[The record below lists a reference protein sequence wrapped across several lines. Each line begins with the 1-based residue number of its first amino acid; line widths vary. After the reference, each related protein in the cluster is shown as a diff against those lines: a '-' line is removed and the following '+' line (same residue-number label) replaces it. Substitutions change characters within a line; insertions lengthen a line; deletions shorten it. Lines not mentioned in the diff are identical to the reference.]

1 MNSRLLLL
9 IATLSPALVMAQGC
23 DVLTRSQSASVP
35 VIESHT
41 CYEYSGMPD
50 DAINWSCSN
59 QSKEM
64 LTSTKNQVEHCAD
77 DYRASC
83 IGTLTAESLANPDA
97 MSKDKSSKSLTIPD
111 HARSTTYYYDAE
123 NLNQS
128 RIDCGTRGGEWNAK

>member
-1 MNSRLLLL
+1 
-9 IATLSPALVMAQGC
+9 MAQGC
-23 DVLTRSQSASVP
+23 DVQTRSQSASVP

-41 CYEYSGMPD
+41 CYEYSGMPV

-64 LTSTKNQVEHCAD
+64 LTSTKNKVEHCANH
-77 DYRASC
+77 YQATC
-83 IGTLTAESLANPDA
+83 IGTLTAESLANPQA

-111 HARSTTYYYDAE
+111 NARSITYYYDAQ

-128 RIDCGTRGGEWNAK
+128 RIDCVTGGGEWKAK